1 MFRAITATQWK
12 WTRGFALLATLAGFV
27 VPVLSVQAAQGA
39 IRRADDFV
47 GAMQQFSVG
56 YSLLA
61 AGAGLMIA
69 LAAWGHDHRGRHVYA
84 LSLPIPRWKYAL
96 MRYGAGGLF
105 LAAPVAGVLV
115 GALVVAAVGGVPAGL
130 HVYPIALTLRF
141 AFAAGVAY
149 SIFFAI
155 SASTAKTAGI
165 VLGVIAGLFAAQ
177 VVLAMLHVRMDLL
190 SAVGNAIFNNGGIL
204 SVFSGRWM
212 LIDV

>member
-1 MFRAITATQWK
+1 MFRAITETQWK
-12 WTRGFALLATLAGFV
+12 WTRGVALLATLAGFV
-27 VPVLSVQAAQGA
+27 VPVLSVQAAQSA

-84 LSLPIPRWKYAL
+84 LSLPIARRHYAVL
-96 MRYGAGGLF
+96 RYGAGAIF

-115 GALVVAAVGGVPAGL
+115 GALVVAAFGGVPAGL

-141 AFAAGVAY
+141 AF
-149 SIFFAI
+149 
-155 SASTAKTAGI
+155 
-165 VLGVIAGLFAAQ
+165 
-177 VVLAMLHVRMDLL
+177 
-190 SAVGNAIFNNGGIL
+190 
-204 SVFSGRWM
+204 
-212 LIDV
+212 